1 MNSNSSYKKQEVI
14 TENWRKYS
22 KEKKSINEKK
32 QNLDEIQLPFM
43 NLLVAFLL
51 SLDSVAIILDKS
63 AIKFNKPQLKIMADA
78 ARAFHPHFKKFY
90 DEHPII
96 TKIMLAGDII
106 GAFKA
111 QGLKVALNTMAK
123 AIQAE
128 EKSASTTSSEVQ
140 QPTATQS

>member
-32 QNLDEIQLPFM
+32 QNLDEIQLPLM
-43 NLLVAFLL
+43 NLLVSFLL

>member
-32 QNLDEIQLPFM
+32 QNLDEIQLFGM
-43 NLLVAFLL
+43 NLLVSFLL

>member
-32 QNLDEIQLPFM
+32 QNLDEIQLFGM
-43 NLLVAFLL
+43 NLLVSFLL

-63 AIKFNKPQLKIMADA
+63 AKKFNKPELKIMADA

-96 TKIMLAGDII
+96 TKIMLMGDIV
-106 GAFKA
+106 GALKA
-111 QGLKVALNTMAK
+111 KSMEAAINATAK
-123 AIQAE
+123 AIEAE

-140 QPTATQS
+140 QPTATPS

>member
-32 QNLDEIQLPFM
+32 QNLDEIQLPGM
-43 NLLVAFLL
+43 NLVVAALL
-51 SLDSVAIILDKS
+51 SLDNVAKILDYAAK
-63 AIKFNKPQLKIMADA
+63 KFNKPQLKIMADA

-106 GAFKA
+106 GALKA
-111 QGLKVALNTMAK
+111 KGMQAAINAMAK
-123 AIQAE
+123 AIEAE

-140 QPTATQS
+140 QPTATPS

>member
-14 TENWRKYS
+14 TENWRMYS

-32 QNLDEIQLPFM
+32 QNLDEIQLPGM
-43 NLLVAFLL
+43 NLLVSFLL
-51 SLDSVAIILDKS
+51 SLDKIAIILDKS
-63 AIKFNKPQLKIMADA
+63 AKTFNKPQLKIMADA

-96 TKIMLAGDII
+96 TKIMLMGDIV
-106 GAFKA
+106 GALKA
-111 QGLKVALNTMAK
+111 KGMSAAIEATAK
-123 AIQAE
+123 AIEAE

-140 QPTATQS
+140 QPTVTPS